1 MKFQFDVNMLKGVL
15 VFVAVMAVALI
26 IAWVLTLI
34 NGHIFKKIGKKHSGL
49 HLSFFRRIIS
59 IFIFVGVIILTISA
73 FDGANSLWKTLL
85 GGTAIL
91 SAVLAFA
98 AQDVIKDILAGL
110 MISIHRPFEIGDR
123 ISLSDGTAGIVEDM
137 TIRHVV
143 LVTIDTLRVVI
154 PNSKINE
161 MEITNFS
168 YHSAVRSVNFRF
180 SIGYDSDVELA
191 KKVIYDAIKESDLTV
206 PKPDFSG
213 KDEYSPVYFLEFS
226 DSALIMSV
234 TVYYNK
240 TSPTEV
246 VKNEINTKVR
256 NALINAGIEI
266 PYNYVTVVN
275 K

>member
-1 MKFQFDVNMLKGVL
+1 MKFQFDVNMLKSL
-15 VFVAVMAVALI
+15 LIFLAVMAVAVI
-26 IAWVLTLI
+26 FAWVLTLI

-59 IFIFVGVIILTISA
+59 IFIFVGVIILAISA
-73 FDGANSLWKTLL
+73 FDGASSLWKTLL

-123 ISLSDGTAGIVEDM
+123 ISLSDGTAGVVEDM
-137 TIRHVV
+137 TMRHVV
-143 LVTIDTLRVVI
+143 LVSIDTLRVVI

-161 MEITNFS
+161 MKITNFS
-168 YHSAVRSVNFRF
+168 YHSGLRSANFKF
-180 SIGYDSDVELA
+180 SIGYDSNVELA
-191 KKVIYDAIKESDLTV
+191 KTVIFNAIKESKLTV
-206 PKPDFSG
+206 PRPNSSG
-213 KDEYSPVYFLEFS
+213 KSDYSPVYFLEFA
-226 DSALIMSV
+226 DSALIMTV
-234 TVYYNK
+234 TVYYTK
-240 TSPTEV
+240 MYPTEV

-256 NALINAGIEI
+256 EALINNGIEI

>member
-1 MKFQFDVNMLKGVL
+1 MNFQFDLVSLKKIAIFVGV
-15 VFVAVMAVALI
+15 MI
-26 IAWVLTLI
+26 IAVIVAWALTLV
-34 NGHIFKKIGKKHSGL
+34 NKHIFKKIQQKKSGL
-49 HLSFFRRIIS
+49 HVPFFQRITS
-59 IFIFVGVIILTISA
+59 ILIFATVIILTVSA
-73 FDGANSLWKTLL
+73 FDGASSLWKTML

-110 MISIHRPFEIGDR
+110 MLSINRPFEIGDR
-123 ISLSDGTAGIVEDM
+123 IALEDGTAGIVEDM
-137 TIRHVV
+137 TMRHVV
-143 LVTIDTLRVVI
+143 LISIDTLRLVI

-161 MEITNFS
+161 MKITNFS
-168 YHSAVRSVNFRF
+168 FHSAIRSVNFKF

-191 KKVIYDAIKESDLTV
+191 KQVIFNAIKESKLTV
-206 PKPDFSG
+206 PRPNSSG
-213 KDEYSPVYFLEFS
+213 KSDYSPVYFLEFA
-226 DSALIMSV
+226 DSALIMTV

-256 NALINAGIEI
+256 EALVHNGIEI

>member
-1 MKFQFDVNMLKGVL
+1 MNFQFDLVSLKKIAIFVGV
-15 VFVAVMAVALI
+15 MI
-26 IAWVLTLI
+26 IAVIVAWALTLV
-34 NGHIFKKIGKKHSGL
+34 NKHIFKKIQQKKNGL
-49 HLSFFRRIIS
+49 HVPFFQRITS
-59 IFIFVGVIILTISA
+59 ILIFATVIILTVSA
-73 FDGANSLWKTLL
+73 FDGASSLWKTML

-110 MISIHRPFEIGDR
+110 MLSINRPFEIGDR
-123 ISLSDGTAGIVEDM
+123 IALEDGTAGVVEDM
-137 TIRHVV
+137 TMRHVV
-143 LVTIDTLRVVI
+143 LISIDTLRLVI

-161 MEITNFS
+161 MKITNFS
-168 YHSAVRSVNFRF
+168 FHSAIRSVNFKF

-191 KKVIYDAIKESDLTV
+191 KQVIFNAIKESKLTV
-206 PKPDFSG
+206 PRPNSSG
-213 KDEYSPVYFLEFS
+213 KSDYSPVYFLEFA

-234 TVYYNK
+234 TVYYTK
-240 TSPTEV
+240 MYPTEV

-256 NALINAGIEI
+256 EALINNGIEI